1 MTMTTTERPHDLPL
15 EWWAIN
21 LEELDAEI
29 ARMAVLCRAE
39 VLQPGVIQ
47 RVLQRDATV
56 CGTENPAA
64 FGKLRD
70 LLLTHLAIRRKA
82 AEVFSQAEIAMIE
95 AYVVERLKK
104 RFGNL
109 RAS

>member
-1 MTMTTTERPHDLPL
+1 MTERPHDLPL
-15 EWWAIN
+15 AWWANN

-29 ARMAVLCRAE
+29 ARMAVLCRAD

-47 RVLQRDATV
+47 RVLQRDASV

-64 FGKLRD
+64 FAKLHG
-70 LLLTHLAIRRKA
+70 LLLTHLAIRKKA
-82 AEVFSQAEIAMIE
+82 TDVFGQSETALIE

-109 RAS
+109 LPS